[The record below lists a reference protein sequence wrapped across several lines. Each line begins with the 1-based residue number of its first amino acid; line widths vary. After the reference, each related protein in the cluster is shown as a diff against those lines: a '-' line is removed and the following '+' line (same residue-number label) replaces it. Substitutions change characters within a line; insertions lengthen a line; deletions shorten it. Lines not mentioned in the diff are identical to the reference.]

1 MKFEVVAKIV
11 RDRNIVGYKIHSGFS
26 IFYIL
31 PLILKQ
37 AILAGLVENQENEV
51 EEINYN
57 TVQNSND
64 GLSVDRLEYALKTTS
79 LDKLKEALI
88 LNNNF
93 TTVVIDILEFNES
106 IKSYRVDASNNSL
119 IPVYHK
125 PTYLLPKQF
134 DTLYNLVDFFSSLL
148 NRQYINV
155 VNILEYIKE
164 EKGSTIFTCDI
175 YEKGKKNNE
184 VIEILHNKGVI
195 L

>member
-1 MKFEVVAKIV
+1 MKFQVVAKIV
-11 RDRNIVGYKIHSGFS
+11 RDTNIVGYKIHSGFS

-37 AILAGLVENQENEV
+37 AISDGLVENQFNVNEL

-64 GLSVDRLEYALKTTS
+64 GLSIKRLEYALQTTT
-79 LDKLKEALI
+79 LDKLKDALL

-93 TTVVIDILEFNES
+93 TTVDIDILEFNEL
-106 IKSYRVDASNNSL
+106 IKGYRVDASNNSITL
-119 IPVYHK
+119 IYHK
-125 PTYLLPKQF
+125 PTYLIPRQF
-134 DTLYNLVDFFSSLL
+134 DTLYNLVDFFTSLL
-148 NRQYINV
+148 NRQYINL

-175 YEKGKKNNE
+175 YEKGKRNNE
-184 VIEILHNKGVI
+184 VIEILHN
-195 L
+195 